1 MIFRAAAI
9 FDLRQK
15 NGEVRTIVSGEIF
28 CLNDAD
34 GQRLLSCKPHL
45 VQTLKT
51 VRWQSPLFGAL
62 EGEVLMSTE
71 GTDLLVAH
79 PIIGEPAWIP
89 LSWMIND
96 LEKGQHAHSD
106 R

>member
-1 MIFRAAAI
+1 
-9 FDLRQK
+9 
-15 NGEVRTIVSGEIF
+15 
-28 CLNDAD
+28 
-34 GQRLLSCKPHL
+34 
-45 VQTLKT
+45 
-51 VRWQSPLFGAL
+51 
-62 EGEVLMSTE
+62 VLMSTE